1 MWTLDQVIKILTVHR
16 THATE
21 LNVNWEIFIIDQ
33 SNGMKY
39 MSYYMY
45 LKEKHVKSKMYLR
58 HTNSA
63 IE

>member
-33 SNGMKY
+33 SIEMKY
-39 MSYYMY
+39 MSCYMY
-45 LKEKHVKSKMYLR
+45 LKEKNTLNQR
-58 HTNSA
+58 CIWDTQ
-63 IE
+63 IQL

>member
-33 SNGMKY
+33 SIEMKY
-39 MSYYMY
+39 MSCYMY
-45 LKEKHVKSKMYLR
+45 LKEKTR
-58 HTNSA
+58 
-63 IE
+63 